1 MKILITGGGCK
12 EYIDSVRVVTNS
24 STGRTSA
31 VLADCLASKG
41 NEITLVTAKSAIK
54 PQDSSI
60 NMRFF
65 ETGEEL
71 AAAIKE
77 ELTGSRY
84 DAVIHAAAV
93 SDFVPETI
101 LIAGETIKAGKN
113 AKKLPS
119 GSEMTVTFRASP
131 KIADSLNEWASL
143 GGSEN
148 AKVVCFKLLN
158 NADENAKEKAVKSL
172 FGHSKAD
179 FVVYNDLSQITKE
192 SHPFVILNA
201 AGEAVAEGKT
211 NEELADKI
219 EQALRAAFEPAEGVA
234 TNEVGA

>member
-1 MKILITGGGCK
+1 MKILITGGGCR

-24 STGRTSA
+24 SSGRTSA
-31 VLADCLASKG
+31 ELAEELFAKG
-41 NEITLVTAKSAIK
+41 FEVTLITAKSAIK
-54 PQDSSI
+54 PQVSSI

-71 AAAIKE
+71 AVAIRK
-77 ELTGSRY
+77 ELTSCQY

-101 LIAGETIKAGKN
+101 QIAGETIKAGKN

-119 GSEMTVTFRASP
+119 GGEMTVTFKASP
-131 KIADSLNEWASL
+131 KIADSLHEWAKI
-143 GGSEN
+143 GGNAN

-158 NADENAKEKAVKSL
+158 NADEEAKTKAVSSL

-192 SHPFVILNA
+192 SHPFKIL
-201 AGEAVAEGKT
+201 KT
-211 NEELADKI
+211 NGEC
-219 EQALRAAFEPAEGVA
+219 VA
-234 TNEVGA
+234 TGNTNAEMADALCKVLEKL